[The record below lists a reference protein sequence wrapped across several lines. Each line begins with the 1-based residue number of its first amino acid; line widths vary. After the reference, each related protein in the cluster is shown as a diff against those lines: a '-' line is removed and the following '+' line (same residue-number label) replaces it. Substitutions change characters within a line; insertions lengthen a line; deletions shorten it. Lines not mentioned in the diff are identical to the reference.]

1 MDVKTTVKYK
11 DKLVKLCKKH
21 GITFP
26 NDYGLLLESYG
37 AIDLFMVIMEA
48 NVPHHVKYEALSYY
62 DKCVVAALS

>member
-26 NDYGLLLESYG
+26 NDYGLLLESFG
-37 AIDLFMVIMEA
+37 ARDLFMAIMESGA
-48 NVPHHVKYEALSYY
+48 SYSAKYEALNYY
-62 DKCVVAALS
+62 DKWVVAALS

>member
-26 NDYGLLLESYG
+26 NDYGLLLESFG
-37 AIDLFMVIMEA
+37 ARDLFMAIMEA
-48 NVPHHVKYEALSYY
+48 SVPYLVKCEALNCY
-62 DKCVVAALS
+62 DKWVVAALS